1 MTTMTHDVQTA
12 GSTAFMLTPKR
23 RVHPRRR
30 VLALVLL
37 LGAVWAPAASATSGD
52 ATADR
57 FLGQVSFAY
66 NGVNLID
73 DRGLSSA
80 RAVAIDQSGM
90 PNRIYVAD
98 ANNHRVLAWADA
110 TAFVSGAPADL
121 VIGQPDV
128 FSNTCNNGGVS
139 AASLCNPAAV
149 AVDGAG
155 NLYVADQNNHRVLEY
170 DMPFASGTTADRVF
184 GQSGGFTTG
193 TCNSGGVS
201 ATSLCNP
208 IGVTVDGAGNLYVAD
223 TSNSR
228 VLEYDTPLVSDTTA
242 DRVFGQAGSFTTA
255 TCNSGGVSATSLC
268 SPRNVAVDGAG
279 NLYVADAG
287 ANRVLEYDT
296 PLASDTTADRV
307 FGQGGS
313 FATATCNTGGVSAT
327 SLCFPNGVAVDG
339 AGNLYVADQVNSR
352 VLEYDTP
359 LVSGTTAD
367 RVLGQVAFAYNGV
380 NLIDDRGLSSARGVA
395 IDQSSMPNRIY
406 VADASNSRVLA
417 WADATAFVSGAPAD
431 LVIGQPDVFSNTCN
445 NGGVSATSLCSPFG
459 VAVDGAGNLYVVDF
473 SNHRVLEYDTPFASG
488 TTAARI
494 FGQGGSFTTNTC
506 NTGGVSATSLCNPI
520 GVAVDGAGN
529 LYVADQ
535 SNSRVLE
542 YDMPLGSGTTADRV
556 FGQGGS
562 FITNTC
568 NSGGVSATS
577 LCVPRIVGVDGTGNL
592 YVADASNSRV
602 LEYDTPLVSGT
613 TADRVFGQGGSF
625 TTGTCNNGGVSAT
638 SLCTPFGVAVDGT
651 GDLYVAD
658 TSNNRV
664 LEYDAPLVVPTTPT
678 PTVTVTVTVTPT
690 ATPTPTPTATATATP
705 TVTATPTSTATV
717 TATATTTPTP
727 TPIASPTP
735 TATPALDHFTC
746 YASGA
751 TKGSVKFLGIAN
763 PPGVSLVDE
772 FGPSTV
778 RVKKPKLL
786 CAPTNKL
793 GEDPTAPAH
802 PEHVIGYPIT
812 NLLQPVFPT
821 HITVTDQFNVTGL
834 IVDAKK
840 QAYLLVPT
848 AKNLS
853 ATPPTPAAF
862 MTDHFECYGV
872 KVTRNTVKF
881 VAVPGVTLADQFGA
895 MTVTVRKPKALCNP
909 VDKNGEAPTAPTDPE
924 HLLCYEIRQTDLVRF
939 VKVPGLFVN
948 NQFGPE
954 TLNAN
959 KPRLLCVPAL
969 TAP

>member
-1 MTTMTHDVQTA
+1 MPTHLRPPHHRPLVATFFVA
-12 GSTAFMLTPKR
+12 
-23 RVHPRRR
+23 
-30 VLALVLL
+30 LASL
-37 LGAVWAPAASATSGD
+37 LGAVRAPAALATGGD
-52 ATADR
+52 DTADR
-57 FLGQVSFAY
+57 VLGQVSFAY
-66 NGVNLID
+66 DGINLVD
-73 DRGLSSA
+73 GRGLYYPMG
-80 RAVAIDQSGM
+80 VAIDQSSM
-90 PNRIYVAD
+90 PNRVYVAD
-98 ANNHRVLAWADA
+98 DQNSRVLAWADA
-110 TAFVSGAPADL
+110 AAFVSGAPADL

-128 FSNTCNNGGVS
+128 FS
-139 AASLCNPAAV
+139 
-149 AVDGAG
+149 
-155 NLYVADQNNHRVLEY
+155 
-170 DMPFASGTTADRVF
+170 SG
-184 GQSGGFTTG
+184 
-193 TCNSGGVS
+193 
-201 ATSLCNP
+201 
-208 IGVTVDGAGNLYVAD
+208 
-223 TSNSR
+223 
-228 VLEYDTPLVSDTTA
+228 
-242 DRVFGQAGSFTTA
+242 
-255 TCNSGGVSATSLC
+255 
-268 SPRNVAVDGAG
+268 
-279 NLYVADAG
+279 
-287 ANRVLEYDT
+287 
-296 PLASDTTADRV
+296 
-307 FGQGGS
+307 
-313 FATATCNTGGVSAT
+313 CNTGGVSAT
-327 SLCFPNGVAVDG
+327 SLCN
-339 AGNLYVADQVNSR
+339 
-352 VLEYDTP
+352 
-359 LVSGTTAD
+359 
-367 RVLGQVAFAYNGV
+367 
-380 NLIDDRGLSSARGVA
+380 
-395 IDQSSMPNRIY
+395 
-406 VADASNSRVLA
+406 
-417 WADATAFVSGAPAD
+417 
-431 LVIGQPDVFSNTCN
+431 
-445 NGGVSATSLCSPFG
+445 PFG
-459 VAVDGAGNLYVVDF
+459 VAVDGVGNLYVADTAN
-473 SNHRVLEYDTPFASG
+473 SRVLEYDTPFASG
-488 TTAARI
+488 TTADRI

-562 FITNTC
+562 FITNTCNSGGVSATSLCAPNGVAVDGSGNLYVADTNNNRVLEYDTPLGSGTTADRVFGQSGSFTTGTC